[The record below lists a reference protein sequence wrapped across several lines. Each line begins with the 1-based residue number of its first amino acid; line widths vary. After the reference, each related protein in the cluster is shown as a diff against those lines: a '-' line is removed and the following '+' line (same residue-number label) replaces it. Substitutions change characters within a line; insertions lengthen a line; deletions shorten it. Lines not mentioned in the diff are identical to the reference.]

1 MRKTKYSKKS
11 MATGTIFL
19 ISIMSG
25 NSLFLTIGLT
35 LFIITICID
44 SYKMFTGKNTISN
57 MSKMTREKAA
67 ESFRNKKYAN
77 GIINILSI
85 PMMIVGIM
93 AAVALLVIMWIRAL
107 S

>member
-1 MRKTKYSKKS
+1 
-11 MATGTIFL
+11 
-19 ISIMSG
+19 
-25 NSLFLTIGLT
+25 
-35 LFIITICID
+35 
-44 SYKMFTGKNTISN
+44 